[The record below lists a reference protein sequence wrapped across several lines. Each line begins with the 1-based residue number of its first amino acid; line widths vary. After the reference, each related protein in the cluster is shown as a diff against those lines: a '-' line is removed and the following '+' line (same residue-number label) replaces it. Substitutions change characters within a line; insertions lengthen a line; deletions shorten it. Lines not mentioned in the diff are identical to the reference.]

1 MDESVIAAMA
11 RWPDVPDVFGWMSL
25 SENGQWR
32 LHPNGDALPDTGAR
46 SAGEPISNPQ
56 LTNFINRN
64 YTHDTHGRWFFQNGP
79 QRVFVRLDA
88 APYILQTRDAA
99 AALQT
104 HTGLTVK
111 VELAWWLDDNGR
123 LYAHTE
129 HGPGLI
135 AGRDLS
141 AVLDSLRTTDGQP
154 LTLKL
159 EQVDAT
165 LQSIAV
171 RHVHQQDRAAAAMAP
186 DSEGVTRPGTSI
198 WLKRCT
204 AAQIPSKLGFQR
216 FPGQA
221 PALNKNQ

>member
-25 SENGQWR
+25 SENGHWR
-32 LHPNGDALPDTGAR
+32 LHPNGDALLDADAV
-46 SAGEPISNPQ
+46 SSGEPISS
-56 LTNFINRN
+56 TRIRNFINRN
-64 YTHDTHGRWFFQNGP
+64 YTHDAYGRWFFQNGP

-111 VELAWWLDDNGR
+111 VEHAWWLDDGGR
-123 LYAHTE
+123 LYAQTE

-141 AVLDSLRTTDGQP
+141 AVLDSLHTADGQP
-154 LTLKL
+154 LTLAL
-159 EQVDAT
+159 EQASGA
-165 LQSIAV
+165 LKSIAV
-171 RHVHQQDRAAAAMAP
+171 SHVYKRGGADAAIPPNPEGAAQ
-186 DSEGVTRPGTSI
+186 SGTGI
-198 WLKRCT
+198 WLKFC
-204 AAQIPSKLGFQR
+204 AAAHIPSELGFQR
-216 FPGQA
+216 FPA
-221 PALNKNQ
+221 KDPPSDTN